1 LLLHLTSLTY
11 IFVRNIFI
19 PMFETLKETILK
31 PEWYIQMGGLYL
43 LILVIFAETGLFVG
57 FFLPGDSLLFVAGI
71 YAEELA
77 KEFFNVHFIV
87 IMLLIALAGILGN
100 FVGYWFGKKSGPFLY
115 SRKDTFFFKKRHLQA
130 AHDFY
135 EKNGAFT
142 IIVARFVPIVRTF
155 VPIVAGIVKMDY
167 KKFTTHNIIGSVSWV
182 FSMMLA
188 GYFLSRQFP
197 WIKDRL
203 EIIVIG
209 IILITTLPVILK
221 FALGGKKNQ
230 E

>member
-1 LLLHLTSLTY
+1 MFDSLKHTLL
-11 IFVRNIFI
+11 N
-19 PMFETLKETILK
+19 

-43 LILVIFAETGLFVG
+43 LLLVIFAETGLFVG

-77 KEFFNVHFIV
+77 KEFFNVHFV
-87 IMLLIALAGILGN
+87 IIMILIAIAGILGN
-100 FVGYWFGKKSGPFLY
+100 YVGYWFGKKSGPFLY
-115 SRKDTFFFKKRHLQA
+115 SREDTFFFKKRHLQSA
-130 AHDFY
+130 QDFY

-167 KKFTTHNIIGSVSWV
+167 KKFSVYNIIGSIAWV

-203 EIIVIG
+203 EMIVIG
-209 IILITTLPVILK
+209 IILITTLPVIFK
-221 FALGGKKNQ
+221 FVFGGKKSKD
-230 E
+230 